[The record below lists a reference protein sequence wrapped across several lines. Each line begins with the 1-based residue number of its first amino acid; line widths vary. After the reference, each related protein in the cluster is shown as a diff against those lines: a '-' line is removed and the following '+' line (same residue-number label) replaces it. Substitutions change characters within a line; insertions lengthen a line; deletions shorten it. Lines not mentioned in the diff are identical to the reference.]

1 MSSTNVHSEKQSNKY
16 CAVAQIIPTTPEKG
30 LDIPP
35 KNAKPGPSR
44 RDIMNDD
51 LVLNISAVGDY
62 EVENDGTV
70 VDLGSKEVLGKVSM
84 EKCKKNK
91 KLRSKVAPSKYKNK
105 DSKEMEH

>member
-16 CAVAQIIPTTPEKG
+16 CAAAQIIPTSPEKG

-44 RDIMNDD
+44 MDIMNED

-62 EVENDGTV
+62 EVKKDGTV
-70 VDLGSKEVLGKVSM
+70 IDLNSKEVIGKVSP
-84 EKCKKNK
+84 EICEKNK
-91 KLRSKVAPSKYKNK
+91 ESRAKVAPSKYKKK
-105 DSKEMEH
+105 DNKEMEH